1 MTIIVLVFLAGCA
14 GSPTRTDFSQLPRND
29 EHSVTPTQKDV
40 IGTAQ
45 ALLGTPYRFGGTTP
59 KGFDCSGFVGYV
71 FLQAAHLTLPRE
83 TYRMVLAGKPVS
95 VAELAPADLVYF
107 KIDSQKPLHVGIY
120 IGDGKFIHAPSTR
133 GRVNVQHLD
142 RDFWRTR
149 YLGARRLID
158 TQNPIQTT
166 LQK

>member
-1 MTIIVLVFLAGCA
+1 MTIVLLVFLAGCA
-14 GSPTRTDFSQLPRND
+14 GSPPRADFSQLPRGD
-29 EHSVTPTQKDV
+29 EQSFTPTQKGV
-40 IGTAQ
+40 VETAR

-71 FLQAAHLTLPRE
+71 FQQAVHLSLPRE
-83 TYRMVLAGKPVS
+83 THEMVLAGKPVS
-95 VAELAPADLVYF
+95 VKELEPADLVYF
-107 KIDSQKPLHVGIY
+107 KIDNQKPLHVGIY

-142 RDFWRTR
+142 RDFWRDR

-158 TQNPIQTT
+158 THNLIQTT